1 MIYKKL
7 GPTGAKVSSL
17 CLGTMTF
24 GDGADEA
31 MSGEI
36 YSLCRDKGLNFF
48 DTADVYA
55 EGQSEKI
62 LGRLIKGHRDEVVI
76 ASKAY
81 YPTSDDI
88 NDRGLSRYHLTR
100 ALDRSLKNMG
110 VDYLDVYYM
119 HCFDEETPLE
129 ESLATFND
137 FIQQGKILYIG
148 LSNFAAWQVMKAIG
162 LCKDFN
168 AASIA
173 CIQPMYSLLKRQC
186 ESELLPMAISEGLGV
201 FSYSPLGGGYLTGK
215 YLTNKTT
222 KGRFDTDEMYQKRY
236 KDQSNLTTVELFT
249 KFAQDNGFNPV
260 SLAIAWAASHPGIT
274 APLIGAR
281 NIDQLKPALA
291 SLDLTLTP
299 EMRETIS
306 GFSQPPAM
314 ATDREEE
321 RRNPNTLK

>member
-1 MIYKKL
+1 MDYKKL
-7 GPTGAKVSSL
+7 GPTGAKISSL

-36 YSLCRDKGLNFF
+36 YSLCRDKGINFF
-48 DTADVYA
+48 DCADVYA
-55 EGQSEKI
+55 EGESERI

-76 ASKAY
+76 TTKAF
-81 YPTSDDI
+81 YPTSDHI

-100 ALDRSLKNMG
+100 ALDQSLKNLD
-110 VDYLDVYYM
+110 VEYIDVYYM
-119 HCFDEETPLE
+119 HCFDEDTPLE

-162 LCKDFN
+162 LCKTLN

-186 ESELLPMAISEGLGV
+186 ESELLPMAQSEGLGV

-215 YLTNKTT
+215 YLSKKTT
-222 KGRFDTDEMYQKRY
+222 EGRFETSEMYQKRY
-236 KDQSNLTTVELFT
+236 QDQRNLDTVELFI
-249 KFAQDNGFNPV
+249 KFAQDNGFNPA
-260 SLAIAWAASHPGIT
+260 SLAVAWAASHPGIT

-299 EMRETIS
+299 EMRDIIS
-306 GFSQPPAM
+306 DFSQPPAM

-321 RRNPNTLK
+321 RRNPKHL